1 MTDQRINEQPI
12 TSVEALAV
20 HINKL
25 EIPNNRCYK
34 LQTADLKL
42 KEKKTLDDVQEHV
55 RELGGITGQ

>member
-12 TSVEALAV
+12 PSVEALAV

-34 LQTADLKL
+34 LQIADLKL
-42 KEKKTLDDVQEHV
+42 KEENT
-55 RELGGITGQ
+55 R